1 MGGISE
7 MKRAQIVVPL
17 VLMAALSAP
26 VGCSSFQEQSVPL
39 LRGEVAALEAQFGDL
54 RKAISERPDEVRAAL
69 EASLGAY
76 VRRVELVEAKTAETA
91 RTAGDANAK
100 ATEADAGLG
109 QIRAVLTPAALEILQ
124 RQGPTVA
131 GQIASNPTVL
141 GLLTALLGLGGSV
154 VAVSVNRSRLGGRK
168 AA

>member
-1 MGGISE
+1 
-7 MKRAQIVVPL
+7 MKRAQIVAPL
-17 VLMAALSAP
+17 VLMTALAAP

-54 RKAISERPDEVRAAL
+54 RKALAERPDEVKAAL

-76 VRRVELVEAKTAETA
+76 VRRVELVEAKAKDAATTAVE
-91 RTAGDANAK
+91 ANVK

-109 QIRAVLTPAALEILQ
+109 QVRAVLTPAALEILQ
-124 RQGPTVA
+124 RQGPSVA

-141 GLLTALLGLGGSV
+141 GLVTALLGLGGSV
-154 VAVSVNRSRLGGRK
+154 VAVSANRSRLGGRK
-168 AA
+168 AV